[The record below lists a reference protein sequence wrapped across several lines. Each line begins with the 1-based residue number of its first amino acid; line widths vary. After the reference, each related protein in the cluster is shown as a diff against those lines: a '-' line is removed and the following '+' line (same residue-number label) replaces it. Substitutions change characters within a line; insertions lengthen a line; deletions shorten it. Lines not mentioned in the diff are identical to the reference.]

1 MFCCKLYALSSF
13 QMIMDYVEP
22 ILSITSQIYT
32 LVEKVKAN
40 KKRCCRV
47 LERVKALEDLVKSI
61 KQRNEV
67 NHSAEVETS
76 LKGLSIT
83 LKSAQELIEKY
94 TLSNLVKRILKSS
107 SHGDEFNSVNE
118 RLNDA
123 FQSLALALQLEHG
136 NQLFR
141 VFEQISRQK
150 EDEAD
155 SREDDA
161 ELKRM
166 LMEYGEYVETM
177 QRDLEDI
184 KSNVVKIVEML
195 NKPRI
200 ISMDIRMI
208 KPDELKNV
216 EEKSFMTTPT
226 SEVYKGEFGGFTVAI
241 KKYTGAKPGMVK
253 SVFNKEVETM
263 KRFESPNILRM
274 FGICIREENTSNPE
288 FLVIM
293 EYCEKGSLRD
303 VLNSK
308 HELLWTRKASM
319 CLDAAQ
325 GLYRLHLTEEISK
338 LHMSIT
344 SSKFLV
350 DENYRL
356 KLGGLELAKTE
367 TSLKRTTK
375 GKEDKTISLLCYSSP
390 QQLSNINHAY
400 TKECEIYSLG
410 IVLWEIATRKKP
422 FEDCGDDDKIIS
434 KKVCEEKYQEPL
446 PADCPESLGEMIKA
460 CRAYESSRRPSAG
473 VLVDKLRSVLVQFE
487 KQ

>member
-1 MFCCKLYALSSF
+1 
-13 QMIMDYVEP
+13 MDYVEP
-22 ILSITSQIYT
+22 ILSIASQIYT
-32 LVEKVKAN
+32 LVENVKAN

-47 LERVKALEDLVKSI
+47 VERVKALEDLVKSI
-61 KQRNEV
+61 KRRDAVEL
-67 NHSAEVETS
+67 SAEVENS

-83 LKSAQELIEKY
+83 LRSAKELIEKY

-123 FQSLALALQLEHG
+123 FQCLALALQLEHG
-136 NQLFR
+136 NQVFR

-184 KSNVVKIVEML
+184 KSNYLPFIFTV

-200 ISMDIRMI
+200 INMDIRMI

-216 EEKSFMTTPT
+216 EEKPFMTTPT

-241 KKYTGAKPGMVK
+241 KKYTGALN
-253 SVFNKEVETM
+253 SVFNKEVDTM

-274 FGICIREENTSNPE
+274 FGICIREENTPNPE

-344 SSKFLV
+344 STKFLV
-350 DENYRL
+350 DENYRV

-375 GKEDKTISLLCYSSP
+375 GKEHYKTISSLCYSSP

-422 FEDCGDDDKIIS
+422 FEDCGGDDKIIS

-446 PADCPESLGEMIKA
+446 PADCPESLGEMINA
-460 CRAYESSRRPSAG
+460 CRAYESYHRPSAG

>member
-1 MFCCKLYALSSF
+1 
-13 QMIMDYVEP
+13 MDYVEP

-161 ELKRM
+161 ELKRRI
-166 LMEYGEYVETM
+166 LQQQRQQFSHTVKATRETYSITHT
-177 QRDLEDI
+177 DSSKLVLETIDR
-184 KSNVVKIVEML
+184 V

-241 KKYTGAKPGMVK
+241 KKYTGAKPGSVAYLKMVK

-350 DENYRL
+350 DENYRV

-460 CRAYESSRRPSAG
+460 CRAYESSCRPSAG